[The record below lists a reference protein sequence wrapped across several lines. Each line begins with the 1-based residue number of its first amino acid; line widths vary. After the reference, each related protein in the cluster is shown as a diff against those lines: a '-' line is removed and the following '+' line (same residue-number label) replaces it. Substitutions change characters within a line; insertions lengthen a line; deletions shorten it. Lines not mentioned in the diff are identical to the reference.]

1 MGNYY
6 ERDIDFIKRT
16 LDLVHQYEDIRIN
29 FPWDKQYNHTL
40 LINCL
45 LGLIVLPREKAL
57 SHIPKEKL
65 PLLRL
70 LKESGINKIIL
81 HSSIKDTRDLIFEL
95 RDCIAH
101 FNINFISE
109 TKEFLIDRIQFI
121 HDRKELVIADFCSG
135 ELLPFIDWYSTIL
148 IKNFKQYD

>member
-16 LDLVHQYEDIRIN
+16 LQLVHQYEYIRID
-29 FPWDKQYNHTL
+29 FPRDEQYNHTL

-57 SHIPKEKL
+57 SRIPKEKL
-65 PLLRL
+65 PLLKL
-70 LKESGINKIIL
+70 LNESGIKKTTF
-81 HSSIKDTRDLIFEL
+81 HDSIKDTRDLIFEL

-101 FNINFISE
+101 FNIKFISE

-121 HDRKELVIADFCSG
+121 HDRKEIVIADFCS
-135 ELLPFIDWYSTIL
+135 
-148 IKNFKQYD
+148 